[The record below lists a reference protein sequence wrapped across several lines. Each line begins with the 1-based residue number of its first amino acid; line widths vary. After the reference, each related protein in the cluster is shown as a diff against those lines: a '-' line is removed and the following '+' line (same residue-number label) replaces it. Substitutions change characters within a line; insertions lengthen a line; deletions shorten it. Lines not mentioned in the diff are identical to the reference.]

1 MVCPDMIKEK
11 KEEDRVLEIFKRDE
25 IIELVKLRRENPTE
39 YKRTLKD
46 VAEVL
51 RDVNKIVNENQKL

>member
-11 KEEDRVLEIFKRDE
+11 EEENRIFEIFKRDE
-25 IIELVKLRRENPTE
+25 ILELVKLKRENPKE
-39 YKRTLKD
+39 YKRTLRE

-51 RDVNKIVNENQKL
+51 RDVAKVVKEAN